1 MAVNL
6 TPLVPVKKYGLASY
20 KQMLINL
27 LPVGHIWRN
36 ISTNFKLLF
45 EAFAVELDR
54 FEQRVTDLKRE
65 AIPGLSVEMLPEWE
79 ALALL
84 PEERPLSGDSIS
96 QRQAVVHAKV
106 TEELRARTAQFFI
119 DYALAAYGMTI
130 TIAAAASLTPFR
142 SGVNVSGDHLEA
154 DAAVYTWVITVV
166 ADPLSNIS
174 RMITAFRRMKL
185 AHTSFIVNGI
195 EYII

>member
-6 TPLVPVKKYGLASY
+6 TPLVPVKKYGLAAY
-20 KQMLINL
+20 KQMFLNL

-36 ISTNFKLLF
+36 LSTTFKLLA

-54 FEQRVTDLKRE
+54 FEQRVTDLKKE
-65 AIPGLSVEMLPEWE
+65 AVPGLSVELLGEWE
-79 ALALL
+79 TLALL
-84 PEERPLSGDSIS
+84 PEERPLAADSTS

-119 DYALAAYGMTI
+119 DYALAAFGMTI

-154 DAAVYTWVITVV
+154 DSAVYTWVITVV
-166 ADPLSNIS
+166 ADPSTNVT

-185 AHTSFIVNGI
+185 AHTSFMVSGVDYQI
-195 EYII
+195 